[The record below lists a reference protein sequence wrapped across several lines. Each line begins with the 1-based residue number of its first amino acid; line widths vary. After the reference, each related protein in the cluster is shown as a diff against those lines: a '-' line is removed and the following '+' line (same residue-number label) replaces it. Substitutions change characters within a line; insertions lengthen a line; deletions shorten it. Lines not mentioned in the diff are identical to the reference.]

1 MKQTL
6 IKYIGFLLLCPLFS
20 SVAAEKSKGNQ
31 LEDYFVRLGYGVAVC
46 KTEKP
51 NKLFLEGVVGSKKL
65 IFLVDTGWGI
75 TALDEGSA
83 RGLKTLS
90 ELGVTIEGPI
100 DYPGAE
106 SVLMEKLSIG
116 ASQFLNQPATV
127 RKLEMDFITR
137 EQDGILGCDFLL
149 RNFCLLDC
157 GLRRVYFRSAP
168 RSAEQTKA
176 MAESLRLSGFVEVA
190 MHGDIGYTIDLET
203 KNLEVRLLVDTGAVY
218 SMLDESQVG
227 RLSLTMEKRQAAET
241 GTLIPEEL
249 TGRAIGI
256 GAIGAH
262 KFRVATLSAMQIGPR
277 TWKNVHFGVV
287 NMKSWGV
294 GVPGRF
300 GDKIQG
306 VLGANFLMSSGA
318 LIDCEGGKIWFRP
331 ANAEHR

>member
-1 MKQTL
+1 MHQTL
-6 IKYIGFLLLCPLFS
+6 IKYIGFLVLCPLIS
-20 SVAAEKSKGNQ
+20 TCAAEKTKANQ
-31 LEDYFVRLGYGVAVC
+31 LEDYFARLGYGVAVC
-46 KTEKP
+46 KPEKP
-51 NKLFLEGVVGSKKL
+51 NKLLLEGVVGSKKRV
-65 IFLVDTGWGI
+65 FLVDTGWEI

-100 DYPGAE
+100 EYPGTE

-127 RKLEMDFITR
+127 RKLELDFITK

-149 RNFCLLDC
+149 RNFCLIDC

-168 RSAEQTKA
+168 RSAEQSKA
-176 MAESLRLSGFVEVA
+176 MEESLRVSGFVEVA
-190 MHGDIGYTIDLET
+190 MRGDFGYIINLET
-203 KNLEVRLLVDTGAVY
+203 KNQEVPLLVDTGAVF

-241 GTLIPEEL
+241 GTLIPDEL
-249 TGRAIGI
+249 SGRAVGV
-256 GAIGAH
+256 GTIGAH
-262 KFRVATLSAMQIGPR
+262 KFRVTTLSAMQIGPR
-277 TWKNVHFGVV
+277 AWKNAHFGVV
-287 NMKSWGV
+287 NLKSWGV
-294 GVPGRF
+294 GVPGRL

-306 VLGANFLMSSGA
+306 LLGADILMSAGA

-331 ANAEHR
+331 ANAERR